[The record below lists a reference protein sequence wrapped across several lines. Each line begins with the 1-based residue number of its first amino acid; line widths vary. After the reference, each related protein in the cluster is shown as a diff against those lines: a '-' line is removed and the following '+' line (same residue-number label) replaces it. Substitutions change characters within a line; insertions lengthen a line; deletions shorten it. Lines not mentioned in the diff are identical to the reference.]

1 MLICVNLEKLI
12 NVLNRTNSLRR
23 SWPLRASSLAIVK
36 IYYFNRSKNYFI
48 ILAHHFTI
56 HLTSHLLC

>member
-1 MLICVNLEKLI
+1 MLIFVNLEKLI

-23 SWPLRASSLAIVK
+23 SLPLRASSLAIVK
-36 IYYFNRSKNYFI
+36 IYHFNRSKSYFI

-56 HLTSHLLC
+56 HPISHLLC